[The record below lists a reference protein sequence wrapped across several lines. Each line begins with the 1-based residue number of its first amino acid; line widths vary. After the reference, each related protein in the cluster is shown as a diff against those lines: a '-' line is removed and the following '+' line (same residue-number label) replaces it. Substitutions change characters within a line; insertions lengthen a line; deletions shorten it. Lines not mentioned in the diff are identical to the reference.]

1 MSYRQVRYSRNKTNK
16 IPALISFVMYQERQT
31 MNSKLN
37 KLVNYIEQQK
47 MIRALQKRGE
57 ERGEEGKGRKG
68 SRAKGRGGEGRDI
81 IVIPV

>member
-1 MSYRQVRYSRNKTNK
+1 
-16 IPALISFVMYQERQT
+16 MYQERQT

-37 KLVNYIEQQK
+37 KLVNYTERQK

-68 SRAKGRGGEGRDI
+68 SGAKGRGGEGRDI

>member
-1 MSYRQVRYSRNKTNK
+1 
-16 IPALISFVMYQERQT
+16 

-37 KLVNYIEQQK
+37 KLVNYTERQK

-68 SRAKGRGGEGRDI
+68 SGAKGRGGEGRDI